1 MLKKWKKKNI
11 EDKII
16 DSIIYLFCAIL
27 IFITIYPFY
36 YIMVIS
42 LNEGVDASFGGIYL
56 LPRKFTLE
64 NYQKF
69 FSDMKWLKGLGI
81 SISSTVLGTLVS
93 VFFTV
98 LVSYA
103 ISFQDLL
110 YRKFYMTLIIVCM
123 YFSGGVIPYYALLKS
138 LGLIN
143 NYFVYIIPGALST
156 FFILIGTSFF
166 DSIPGSLRESAK
178 IDGAGELKVFSKII
192 LPISKPFLA
201 TCVLFIGVGKWN
213 NWYDCTFFIQSKN
226 LRNLAYLMM
235 QVINS
240 TQVSATAAAAGVNS
254 NNTTTT
260 LSIQTAAM
268 VVATVPIMCIYPFL
282 QKHFVTGMMIGSVKE

>member
-1 MLKKWKKKNI
+1 
-11 EDKII
+11 
-16 DSIIYLFCAIL
+16 
-27 IFITIYPFY
+27 
-36 YIMVIS
+36 
-42 LNEGVDASFGGIYL
+42 
-56 LPRKFTLE
+56 
-64 NYQKF
+64 
-69 FSDMKWLKGLGI
+69 
-81 SISSTVLGTLVS
+81 
-93 VFFTV
+93 
-98 LVSYA
+98 
-103 ISFQDLL
+103 
-110 YRKFYMTLIIVCM
+110 MTLIIVCM

-240 TQVSATAAAAGVNS
+240 TQVSATAAAAGVSS

>member
-1 MLKKWKKKNI
+1 MLTRWKNKSR

-16 DSIIYLFCAIL
+16 DGVIYLFCIVL

-36 YIMVIS
+36 YIFIIS
-42 LNEGVDASFGGIYL
+42 FNQGVDASMGGIYWF
-56 LPRKFTLE
+56 PRKFTLE
-64 NYQKF
+64 NYYDF
-69 FSDMKWLKGLGI
+69 FTDIKWLKGLGI
-81 SISSTVLGTLVS
+81 SLSSTLIGTIISVL
-93 VFFTV
+93 FTV

-103 ISFQDLL
+103 ISFHDLL
-110 YRKFYMTLIIVCM
+110 NRKFYMTLIIVCM

-143 NYFVYIIPGALST
+143 NYLVYIIPGALST

-166 DSIPGSLRESAK
+166 EGIPGSLRESAK
-178 IDGAGELKVFSKII
+178 IDGAGELKVFASII
-192 LPISKPFLA
+192 LPISKPFIA
-201 TCVLFIGVGKWN
+201 TCVLFTGVGKWN
-213 NWYDCTFFIQSKN
+213 NWYDCTFFTQSKE

-235 QVINS
+235 QIINS
-240 TQVSATAAAAGVNS
+240 TQVSATAAAAGANS
-254 NNTTTT
+254 NSTTTT